1 MENILELFYDQP
13 CATMHG
19 QDSTFVRLARIKKE
33 QLDMLSATLSD
44 EQKERLEAYFDAETE
59 IEGMIGFDRFRYA
72 FHLGAQLTAEQARGK
87 DLLLR

>member
-1 MENILELFYDQP
+1 
-13 CATMHG
+13 
-19 QDSTFVRLARIKKE
+19 
-33 QLDMLSATLSD
+33 MLIATLSD

-72 FHLGAQLTAEQARGK
+72 FHLGAELTAELAQGK